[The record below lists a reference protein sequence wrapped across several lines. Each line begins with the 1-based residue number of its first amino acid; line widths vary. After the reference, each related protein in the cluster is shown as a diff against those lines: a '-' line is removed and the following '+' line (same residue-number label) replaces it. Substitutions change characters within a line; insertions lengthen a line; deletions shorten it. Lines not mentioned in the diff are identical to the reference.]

1 MPCSI
6 SAVIVNHNGGEL
18 LRDCLNDL
26 IAERVDE
33 IIVVDNASADGSAE
47 LLEASI
53 LMAGVRVLQV
63 GLNIGYGAAA
73 NRGIAACNAPRIIV
87 CNPDLRVHR
96 GSIDILS
103 AALESDPTLGV
114 VGPCILEPD
123 GSVYPSARRFPS
135 LIDAGMHAILGM
147 FFPDNKFTRNYRMQD
162 GERMQDADRMQDIDR
177 MQDGESLEHSSPR
190 EVDWVSGAFFMARR
204 EAIEEIGGFDEGYFM
219 YGEDVDLCWRIHQ
232 AGYGVAYIPE
242 AVVTHER
249 AYSTKKHPY
258 RMLIEHHRSTIRFAS
273 RRYGGFS
280 FALLAAPMAILL
292 AVRAAIAL
300 IQQVAEDLRAY
311 FT

>member
-1 MPCSI
+1 MSFLHPM

-18 LRDCLNDL
+18 LVSCSNDL
-26 IAERVDE
+26 IADGMDE
-33 IIVVDNASADGSAE
+33 VIVVDNASTDGSAE
-47 LLEASI
+47 SLKELLKGHDTS
-53 LMAGVRVLQV
+53 GVRVLQV

-73 NRGIAACNAPRIIV
+73 NRGIAACDPSGRFVVI

-96 GSIDILS
+96 GAIDTLA
-103 AALESDPTLGV
+103 AALSRDPTLAV

-135 LIDAGMHAILGM
+135 LIGAGMHAILGV

-162 GERMQDADRMQDIDR
+162 EERQEN
-177 MQDGESLEHSSPR
+177 GG
-190 EVDWVSGAFFMARR
+190 VDWVSGAFFMARR

-219 YGEDVDLCWRIHQ
+219 YGEDVDLCWRIRQ
-232 AGYGVAYIPE
+232 AGYGVAYAPE

-258 RMLIEHHRSTIRFAS
+258 RMLIAHHRSTMRFAS

-280 FALLAAPMAILL
+280 FALLAIPMAILL
-292 AVRAAIAL
+292 AARAAVASM
-300 IQQVAEDLRAY
+300 QQVVKDIRRVGW
-311 FT
+311 FSPKR

>member
-1 MPCSI
+1 MIRLSYSI

-26 IAERVDE
+26 IAEQVDE

-147 FFPDNKFTRNYRMQD
+147 FFPNNKFTRNYRMQD
-162 GERMQDADRMQDIDR
+162 GERMQDIDR

>member
-1 MPCSI
+1 MIRLSYSI

-26 IAERVDE
+26 IAEQVDE

-147 FFPDNKFTRNYRMQD
+147 FFPNNKFTRNY
-162 GERMQDADRMQDIDR
+162 R

>member
-1 MPCSI
+1 
-6 SAVIVNHNGGEL
+6 
-18 LRDCLNDL
+18 
-26 IAERVDE
+26 
-33 IIVVDNASADGSAE
+33 
-47 LLEASI
+47 
-53 LMAGVRVLQV
+53 
-63 GLNIGYGAAA
+63 
-73 NRGIAACNAPRIIV
+73 
-87 CNPDLRVHR
+87 
-96 GSIDILS
+96 
-103 AALESDPTLGV
+103 
-114 VGPCILEPD
+114 
-123 GSVYPSARRFPS
+123 
-135 LIDAGMHAILGM
+135 
-147 FFPDNKFTRNYRMQD
+147 
-162 GERMQDADRMQDIDR
+162 R